1 MPLGIE
7 IMHWD
12 ERMGAEVYGTYPET
26 LDVQEKTLMQ
36 LYSQHEFTGD
46 SGMVS
51 IMTGSTNI
59 ASYYTGPDSAIY
71 IILVLKIEEDGDAFE
86 EGLVEISRQI
96 MSNLDP
102 ETLRSLLPPLFQRLS
117 VYPSLNPE
125 QKLALIYN
133 SEVKRMILKRMQDE
147 IILTKSELAIWL
159 KDQHKDMF
167 VDLNNVVASLIKANL
182 VKLSSVKGISSDVL
196 FLARDAMMIR
206 RPPVELFKDPVDHHI
221 PESLKTTYQGEV
233 IDFFRNYKPSEDDN
247 LQIIDKIILNPQAYE
262 VLKLLREAIVTKN
275 DIEKLRKKGVE
286 DVDAV
291 LRDLWQTKMMGVFKD
306 AQETEYYGL
315 LSDFHIGT
323 YYPRHALNT
332 IRHQYAHNVQNP
344 NALLKAIEVMR
355 DEYRTIEKVKKKKA
369 KKSEE
374 ITI

>member
-12 ERMGAEVYGTYPET
+12 ERLGAEVYCTYPDT
-26 LDVQEKTLMQ
+26 LDIQEKTLMQ

-59 ASYYTGPDSAIY
+59 ASYYTGPETAIY
-71 IILVLKIEEDGDAFE
+71 IILVLKIEEDGDTFE

-96 MSNLDP
+96 MSNLDT
-102 ETLRSLLPPLFQRLS
+102 ETLRSILPPLFQRLS

-125 QKLALIYN
+125 QKLALIYS
-133 SEVKRMILKRMQDE
+133 SEVKRMILKRMHEE

-167 VDLNNVVASLIKANL
+167 VDLDNIITSLIKANL
-182 VKLSSVKGISSDVL
+182 VKSSSVKGISSDVL
-196 FLARDAMMIR
+196 FLAKDTMMIR
-206 RPPVELFKDPVDHHI
+206 KPPANLFKDPVDHHL
-221 PESLKTTYQGEV
+221 PESLKAAYQGEV
-233 IDFFRNYKPSEDDN
+233 RGFFRNYKPSEDDN
-247 LQIIDKIILNPQAYE
+247 LLMIDRIILNPQIYE
-262 VLKLLREAIVTKN
+262 VLKLLREAFVTKN
-275 DIEKLRKKGVE
+275 DIEKLRKKGVD
-286 DVDAV
+286 DVDGV

-315 LSDFHIGT
+315 VSDFYIGT

-332 IRHQYAHNVQNP
+332 IRHQYSHNVQNP
-344 NALLKAIEVMR
+344 NALLKAIEIMR
-355 DEYRTIEKVKKKKA
+355 EEYRAIEKAKKKKE

-374 ITI
+374 IVI